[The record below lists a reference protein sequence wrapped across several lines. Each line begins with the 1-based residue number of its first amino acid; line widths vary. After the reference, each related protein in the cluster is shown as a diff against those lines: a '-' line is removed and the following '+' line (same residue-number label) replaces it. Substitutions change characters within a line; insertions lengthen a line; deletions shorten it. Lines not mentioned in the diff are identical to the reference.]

1 MYMVHRSYLLRSLW
15 ALILVLM
22 SNPGFTIG
30 PVNEAWRLRFERNGV
45 RVWTQPVP
53 GYQEEAYKAQADMN
67 LPINEIFP
75 FLSDVEGF
83 VDWVSGVNEVV
94 ILERSEL
101 STLYYINISTPLA
114 QDRDYVG
121 RITVVPPG
129 TDGWASVAHE
139 SVPGIVPPNPGTIR
153 VADYYETW
161 KLVKLD
167 ANRTA
172 VSMEA
177 FFDPGG
183 QLPALVVNWFITDAP
198 YGVFETM
205 RKRIGTSN
213 TR

>member
-1 MYMVHRSYLLRSLW
+1 MYMVHRNYASRSLL
-15 ALILVLM
+15 ALTLILM
-22 SNPGFTIG
+22 SSRSFAIG
-30 PVNEAWRLRFERNGV
+30 PESESWKLRLERSGV

-53 GYQEEAYKAQADMN
+53 GYQVDAYKAQGN
-67 LPINEIFP
+67 LDIPIDEIFR

-83 VDWVSGVNEVV
+83 VDWVSGVQEVV
-94 ILERSEL
+94 VLERSEL
-101 STLYYINISTPLA
+101 SALYYINISTPLA

-129 TDGWASVAHE
+129 IDGWASVAHE

-153 VADYYETW
+153 VSDYHETW
-161 KLVKLD
+161 NLVKLD
-167 ANRTA
+167 ATKTA

-205 RKRIGTSN
+205 RRKLGPSN
-213 TR
+213 GR